1 MISKYHKFDGP
12 NSGAKQKSFCVASL
26 LRHISSTEVVV
37 RFLPHTVPLVHCV
50 LLLPRQRL
58 PRHVAH
64 SNGEQGQAVVA
75 RHVPLRVSMTDR
87 LVLAVD
93 LQCFWLVQI
102 PQHLSTCVTK

>member
-1 MISKYHKFDGP
+1 MVPTVEP
-12 NSGAKQKSFCVASL
+12 NRSRFVLQVFCGIFLAL
-26 LRHISSTEVVV
+26 THCTEVVV

>member
-1 MISKYHKFDGP
+1 MLGPCQRKETALVKVAKYSIHDK
-12 NSGAKQKSFCVASL
+12 
-26 LRHISSTEVVV
+26 EVV